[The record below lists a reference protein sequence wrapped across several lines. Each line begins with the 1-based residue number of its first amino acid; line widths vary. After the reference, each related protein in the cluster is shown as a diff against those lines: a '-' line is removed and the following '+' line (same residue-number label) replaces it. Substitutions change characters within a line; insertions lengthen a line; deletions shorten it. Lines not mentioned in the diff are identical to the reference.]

1 MFAPYCERHGSR
13 ILLTT
18 ESITAL
24 VSTDHGIVVHFVCS
38 CGASGV
44 WSPAPETSVHPV

>member
-1 MFAPYCERHGSR
+1 MFAPYCESHGSR
-13 ILLTT
+13 VLLTT

-24 VSTDHGIVVHFVCS
+24 VSTDQGIVVHFVCS

-44 WSPAPETSVHPV
+44 WSADLESSVHPV